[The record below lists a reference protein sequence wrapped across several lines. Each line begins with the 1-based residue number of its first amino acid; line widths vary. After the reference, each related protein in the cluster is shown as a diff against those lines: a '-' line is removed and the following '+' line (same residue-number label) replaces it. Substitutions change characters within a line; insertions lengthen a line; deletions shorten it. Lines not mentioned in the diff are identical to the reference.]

1 MAGNNDELEEQ
12 QELSCEALQNEL
24 DEIDV
29 AQATEKIE
37 RPKLTDMQ
45 ELFCHEYMI
54 DFNAT
59 QSALRAG
66 YKPTTRMSS
75 NNLGARLKKLL
86 KWRIEELMAERIQKT
101 DVEAEWVVRE
111 LVDVVKKCREYTP
124 VLDFKGKQVIRETED
139 GKMFAA
145 YDFNAKGAT
154 AALDLLGK
162 HLGMY
167 KEKVE
172 VTMDESYAAI
182 MKAARER
189 VEKANAAKDSSDET
203 P

>member
-1 MAGNNDELEEQ
+1 MADNNEVLEDK
-12 QELSCEALQNEL
+12 QELSCEDLQNEL
-24 DEIDV
+24 DALDV
-29 AQATEKIE
+29 AQATQKIE
-37 RPKLTDMQ
+37 RPVLRERE

-59 QSALRAG
+59 QACLRAG
-66 YKPTTRMSS
+66 YRPTTRVSA
-75 NNLGARLKKLL
+75 NNIGSQLKKLL
-86 KWRIEELMAERIQKT
+86 YWRIEELMAERLQKT
-101 DVEAEWVVRE
+101 DIEAEWVVRE

-124 VLDFKGKQVIRETED
+124 VLDFKGKQITRETDD
-139 GKMFAA
+139 GKVVAV

-172 VTMDESYAAI
+172 ITMDESYAAI

-189 VEKANAAKDSSDET
+189 VDKANAAKDSTDET

>member
-1 MAGNNDELEEQ
+1 MTENDEVLEEQ
-12 QELSCEALQNEL
+12 QELSEEDLRKALA
-24 DEIDV
+24 EIDV
-29 AQATEKIE
+29 AQATQKIE
-37 RPKLTDMQ
+37 RPKLTEQQ

-54 DFNAT
+54 DF
-59 QSALRAG
+59 SAVQACLRAG
-66 YKPTTRMSS
+66 YRPTTQMSAR
-75 NNLGARLKKLL
+75 NLGSQLKKLL
-86 KWRIEELMAERIQKT
+86 YWRIEELMAERVQKI
-101 DVEAEWVVRE
+101 DIEAEWVVRE

-124 VLDFKGKQVIRETED
+124 VIDFKGKQVIRETED

-145 YDFNAKGAT
+145 YEFNAKGAT

-172 VTMDESYAAI
+172 ITGDESFAEI

-189 VEKANAAKDSSDET
+189 ALNANATKTATDET
-203 P
+203 T